1 MWEKKKMKMKRM
13 GGAIAAGH
21 LIYTPPTHT
30 HTPKYESGSTSYYS

>member
-21 LIYTPPTHT
+21 LIYTPPTH
-30 HTPKYESGSTSYYS
+30 PSD